1 MLKKISLVL
10 TSTVFL
16 LTCFSTFVSAQG
28 LSPDE
33 RQELNDANELLS
45 NNLGLFN
52 QEVGL
57 NTELTSINGIIST
70 LLPILLIFGGIILL
84 FMLISGGF
92 TMMTAVSDPK
102 GADAGK
108 QRITAALTGFF
119 LLFLSYWIIQIL
131 EIVLGVTILG

>member
-1 MLKKISLVL
+1 MKKFLRFTLISL
-10 TSTVFL
+10 L
-16 LTCFSTFVSAQG
+16 LVSALQSVKVFAADEGPGSSLTEFNTAIG
-28 LSPDE
+28 LDE
-33 RQELNDANELLS
+33 N
-45 NNLGLFN
+45 
-52 QEVGL
+52 
-57 NTELTSINGIIST
+57 LTSINKFIST

-102 GADAGK
+102 GADTGK

-131 EIVLGVTILG
+131 EIVLGVTILGSV